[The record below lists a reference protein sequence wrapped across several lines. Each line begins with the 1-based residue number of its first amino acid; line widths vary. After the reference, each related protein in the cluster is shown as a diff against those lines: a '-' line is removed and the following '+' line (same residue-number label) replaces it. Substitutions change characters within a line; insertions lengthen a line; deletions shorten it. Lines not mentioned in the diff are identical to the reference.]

1 MGRLKDLTGMTFGR
15 WKVIKRAGTNKHR
28 NATWLCE
35 CSCEQHTKRI
45 VSGGSLISGES
56 TSCGC
61 LSKEAHYKH
70 GLSGTRLY
78 WIWYGMKDRIT
89 NENNNAYNY
98 YGGRGIKLCEQWFDY
113 INFYNW
119 AINNGY
125 QENLTI
131 ERKNTNGDYCPEN
144 CCWAT
149 MKEQSLNKRNTH
161 LLEFNGKI
169 QSAKEWSEEL
179 NIPYYVLMGRINKY
193 EWSTEKA
200 LTTPVKRRSKNG

>member
-1 MGRLKDLTGMTFGR
+1 MTFGR

-35 CSCEQHTKRI
+35 CSCENHTRKVI
-45 VSGGSLISGES
+45 AGGSLLSGS
-56 TSCGC
+56 SMSCGC
-61 LSKEAHYKH
+61 LKEEAHYKH

-78 WIWYGMKDRIT
+78 WIWYGMKDRVV

-131 ERKNTNGDYCPEN
+131 ERKDTNGDYCPEN
-144 CCWAT
+144 CKWST

-169 QSAKEWSEEL
+169 QSVKEWSEEL
-179 NIPYYVLMGRINKY
+179 NIPYDVLISRINKHG
-193 EWSTEKA
+193 WSTEKA
-200 LTTPVKRRSKNG
+200 LTTPVKKRNKNA

>member
-1 MGRLKDLTGMTFGR
+1 MTFGR
-15 WKVIKRAGTNKHR
+15 WKVIERVGTNKHR

-35 CSCEQHTKRI
+35 CSCENHTRKI
-45 VSGGSLISGES
+45 ITGGSLLSGS
-56 TSCGC
+56 SMSCGC
-61 LSKEAHYKH
+61 LKEEDHYKH

-78 WIWYGMKDRIT
+78 WIWHGMKDRIT
-89 NENNNAYNY
+89 NESNNTYNY

-131 ERKNTNGDYCPEN
+131 ERKDTNGDYCPEN
-144 CCWAT
+144 CKWAT

-161 LLEFNGKI
+161 LLELNGKI
-169 QSAKEWSEEL
+169 QSVKEWSEEL
-179 NIPYYVLMGRINKY
+179 NIPYDTLISRINKHG
-193 EWSTEKA
+193 WSTEKA

>member
-1 MGRLKDLTGMTFGR
+1 MTFGR
-15 WKVIKRAGTNKHR
+15 WKVIERAGANKHR

-35 CSCEQHTKRI
+35 CSCENHTRKI
-45 VSGGSLISGES
+45 IAGGSLLSGS
-56 TSCGC
+56 SMSCGC
-61 LSKEAHYKH
+61 LKEEAHYKH

-78 WIWYGMKDRIT
+78 WIWYGMKDRVV

-131 ERKNTNGDYCPEN
+131 ERKDTNGDYCPEN
-144 CCWAT
+144 CKWAT

-169 QSAKEWSEEL
+169 QSVKEWSEEL
-179 NIPYYVLMGRINKY
+179 NIPYDVLISRINKHS
-193 EWSTEKA
+193 WSTEKA
-200 LTTPVKRRSKNG
+200 LTTPVKRRNKNA